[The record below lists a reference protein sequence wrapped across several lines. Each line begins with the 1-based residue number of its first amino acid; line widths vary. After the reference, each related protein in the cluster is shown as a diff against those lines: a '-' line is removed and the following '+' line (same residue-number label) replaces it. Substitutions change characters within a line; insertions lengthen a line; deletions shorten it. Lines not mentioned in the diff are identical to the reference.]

1 MTETILGL
9 RFWMKFIL
17 VLEPPGGTAKGL
29 INLSKLVTVRRVA
42 QLTVLPY
49 TCCIEMR
56 SATYSREQA
65 IGNS

>member
-17 VLEPPGGTAKGL
+17 VLEPPGGTTKGL
-29 INLSKLVTVRRVA
+29 INLSKLVTVGRVV

-49 TCCIEMR
+49 TCCIDF
-56 SATYSREQA
+56 
-65 IGNS
+65 